1 MDPVKSPAGP
11 GEHTFG
17 ARRVLTF
24 DLETA
29 DADAL
34 FTMRVKITDGWRPVE
49 GPFVRLIG
57 YKINELPVRIT
68 TDADELL
75 AEIDR
80 ADVVQGHN
88 ILGFDGLAMAW
99 HHIPASQRLAW
110 WSMFAAKA
118 YDTDPASR
126 QHTPPRSREH
136 GSEDKYDL
144 DHVAQ
149 RLGVSGK
156 ITGEDGLPALK
167 RQYGGYDRIPVT
179 DGRFRAYLEQD
190 VVAAQQVAERL
201 PETPYIRREHQLL
214 TYAGHMT
221 LNGFA
226 VDMALLR
233 ERIKEGQDRKA
244 AALRELNEVYGI
256 PLGDYR
262 SPAAQKWWYAKSLGE
277 REDADLESIQAE
289 ADNDPE
295 RFTAIIRERPVWEWY
310 KSPLATRK
318 GKDALIAA
326 FQRLGCKHFPRVEKG
341 KRINPETGTEER
353 DIAAGR
359 DGMQKMISHYV
370 DKLGKQ
376 DVKRLCDLVT
386 VVTTVRTIY
395 QTAMD
400 NVAADGR
407 IHPVV
412 SMKQASGRWSVRP
425 GMTVF
430 GKRNGRWVEREIFVA
445 DPGHVV
451 ITCDLSQVDM
461 RAVAAHCQDPKY
473 MALFGFNDDGT
484 PKDAHAEIAKLLGI
498 SRDAAKP
505 MGHGY
510 NYGLGAKRM
519 IKDGIAPDLVWAFV
533 NGMERQFP
541 RYMGWRE
548 EIRDLGYDGELL
560 DNGFGRKM
568 RCDPRY
574 AYTMA
579 PALMGQGTARDI
591 TMQVIIRLF
600 EAHPEYVAY
609 LRNHAHDEFIFVVP
623 EDRADE
629 IGEEIRQAFTW
640 EWMNVPILCD
650 LSRTGKNW
658 GEVSA
663 K

>member
-1 MDPVKSPAGP
+1 MSS
-11 GEHTFG
+11 ESTFG
-17 ARRVLTF
+17 ASRTLTI

-34 FTMRVKITDGWRPVE
+34 FTMRVKTADGWRPVE

-57 YKINELPVRIT
+57 YKINDLPVRIT
-68 TDADELL
+68 TDAAELL
-75 AEIDR
+75 AEIDK

-88 ILGFDGLAMAW
+88 IMGFDGLALAW
-99 HHIPASQRLAW
+99 HHVPAPRRSAW
-110 WSMFAAKA
+110 WSGFAAKA

-149 RLGVSGK
+149 RLGVPGK
-156 ITGEDGLPALK
+156 ITGEDGLPVLK
-167 RQYGGYDRIPVT
+167 REYGGYDRIDVT
-179 DGRFRAYLEQD
+179 DARFRAYLEQD
-190 VVAAQQVAERL
+190 VEAAYQVAGRL
-201 PETPYIRREHQLL
+201 PETPYVRREHQLL

-221 LNGFA
+221 LNGFM
-226 VDMALLR
+226 VDMALLK

-244 AALRELNEVYGI
+244 AALKELHEAYGI

-262 SPAAQKWWYAKSLGE
+262 SPAAQRWWYTQHDDDQAA
-277 REDADLESIQAE
+277 ADS
-289 ADNDPE
+289 DPE
-295 RFTAIIRERPVWEWY
+295 KTSARDHNGRAVWEWA

-326 FQRLGCKHFPRVEKG
+326 FQALGCKHYPRVEKG
-341 KRINPETGTEER
+341 KRINPETGQEEK

-359 DGMQKMISHYV
+359 EGMEKMISHYV
-370 DKLGKQ
+370 DKLGMTE
-376 DVKRLCDLVT
+376 VKRLCDLVT
-386 VVTTVRTIY
+386 IVTTIRTIY

-412 SMKQASGRWSVRP
+412 SMRQASGRWSVRP

-430 GKRNGRWVEREIFVA
+430 GKRNGKHVEREIFVA
-445 DPGHVV
+445 ETGFVV

-473 MALFGFNDDGT
+473 MALFEPG
-484 PKDAHAEIAKLLGI
+484 KDAHAEIAKLLGI
-498 SRDAAKP
+498 SRDDAKP

-519 IKDGIAPDLVWAFV
+519 IKSGIPADLVWAFV

-541 RYMGWRE
+541 RYMEWRE
-548 EIRDLGYDGELL
+548 EVRDLGYDGELL

-591 TMQVIIRLF
+591 TMEVIIRLF
-600 EAHPEYVAY
+600 EAHPEYLPY
-609 LRNHAHDEFIFVVP
+609 IRNHAHDEFIFVVP
-623 EDRADE
+623 ADQADV
-629 IGEEIRQAFTW
+629 IGEEIRKAFTW
-640 EWMNVPILCD
+640 EFKGVPILCD
-650 LSRTGKNW
+650 LSPIGPNW
-658 GEVSA
+658 GVVSA

>member
-1 MDPVKSPAGP
+1 MGPVNSPAGP
-11 GEHTFG
+11 AEHTFG

-34 FTMRVKITDGWRPVE
+34 FTMRIKTADGFRPVE

-57 YKINELPVRIT
+57 YKINDMPVRIT
-68 TDADELL
+68 TDADELIS
-75 AEIDR
+75 EIER

-88 ILGFDGLAMAW
+88 IMGFDGLALAW
-99 HHIPASQRLAW
+99 HHQMD

-149 RLGVSGK
+149 RLGVAGK

-167 RQYGGYDRIPVT
+167 RKFGGYDRIPVT
-179 DGRFRAYLEQD
+179 DARYRAYLEQD
-190 VVAAQQVAERL
+190 VEASHQVAGRL
-201 PETPYIRREHQLL
+201 PVTPYVAREHQLL

-221 LNGFA
+221 LNGFL
-226 VDMALLR
+226 VDLPLLR
-233 ERIKEGQDRKA
+233 ERIREGQERKA
-244 AALRELNEVYGI
+244 AALKELSDVYGI

-262 SPAAQKWWYAKSLGE
+262 SPAAQRWWYEKSLEE
-277 REDADLESIQAE
+277 RGGVTLESVQAE
-289 ADNDPE
+289 IDNDPA
-295 RFTAIIRERPVWEWY
+295 RFTAMIKDRPVWEPY

-326 FQRLGCKHFPRVEKG
+326 FHRLGCKHYPRVDKAT
-341 KRINPETGTEER
+341 RVNPETGLKEK

-359 DGMQKMISHYV
+359 EGMEKMIAHYV
-370 DKLGKQ
+370 DKLGMTE
-376 DVKRLCDLVT
+376 VKRLCDLVT
-386 VVTTVRTIY
+386 TVTTVRTIY

-400 NVAADGR
+400 NVAHDGR

-430 GKRNGRWVEREIFVA
+430 GKRDGRHVEREIFVA

-461 RAVAAHCQDPKY
+461 RAVAAHCQDPNY
-473 MALFGFNDDGT
+473 MALFGFNEDGT
-484 PKDAHAEIAKLLGI
+484 PKDAHSEIGKLLGI
-498 SRDAAKP
+498 SRDQAKP
-505 MGHGY
+505 MGHGEG
-510 NYGLGAKRM
+510 YGLGAKRM
-519 IKDGIAPDLVWAFV
+519 IKDGLDPALVYAFFD
-533 NGMERQFP
+533 GMARNFP
-541 RYMGWRE
+541 RRAEWRDD
-548 EIRDLGYDGELL
+548 IRDAAADGELL
-560 DNGFGRKM
+560 DNGFGRRM
-568 RCDPRY
+568 RCDPRW
-574 AYTMA
+574 AYTVA

-591 TMQVIIRLF
+591 TCQVIIRLF
-600 EAHPEYVAY
+600 EAHSEYLSY

-623 EDRADE
+623 ADQADV
-629 IGEEIRQAFTW
+629 IGEEIRKAFTW
-640 EWMNVPILCD
+640 EWHGVPILCD
-650 LSRTGKNW
+650 LSPTGPNW
-658 GEVSA
+658 GVCSA

>member
-1 MDPVKSPAGP
+1 MVHVMSN
-11 GEHTFG
+11 ESTFG

-34 FTMRVKITDGWRPVE
+34 FTMRVKTADGWRPVE

-57 YKINELPVRIT
+57 YKINDLPVRIT
-68 TDADELL
+68 TDADELIE
-75 AEIDR
+75 EIKK

-88 ILGFDGLAMAW
+88 IMGFDGLALAW
-99 HHIPASQRLAW
+99 HHGMDWA
-110 WSMFAAKA
+110 MFAAKA

-144 DHVAQ
+144 DHVAK
-149 RLGVSGK
+149 RLGVAGK

-167 RQYGGYDRIPVT
+167 RQYGGYDRIDVT
-179 DGRFRAYLEQD
+179 DARFRAYLVQD
-190 VVAAQQVAERL
+190 VEAAYEVAERL
-201 PETPYIRREHQLL
+201 PRTPYVDREHVLL

-221 LNGFA
+221 LTGFLI
-226 VDMALLR
+226 DLPLLKQ
-233 ERIKEGQDRKA
+233 RIKEGQDRKA
-244 AALRELNEVYGI
+244 AALKELNEVYGI

-262 SPAAQKWWYAKSLGE
+262 SPAAQRWWYAQHDGDE
-277 REDADLESIQAE
+277 TA

-295 RFTAIIRERPVWEWY
+295 KVSARDHNGRAVWEWA

-326 FQRLGCKHFPRVEKG
+326 FQKLGCKHFPRVEKG
-341 KRINPETGTEER
+341 KRINPDTGAEEK

-359 DGMQKMISHYV
+359 EGMDRMISHYV
-370 DKLGKQ
+370 DKLGMTE
-376 DVKRLCDLVT
+376 VKRLCDLVT
-386 VVTTVRTIY
+386 IVTTIRTIY

-400 NVAADGR
+400 NVAPDGR

-430 GKRNGRWVEREIFVA
+430 GKRGGKWVEREIFVA

-461 RAVAAHCQDPKY
+461 RAVAGHCQDPKY
-473 MALFGFNDDGT
+473 MALFGFNADGT
-484 PKDAHAEIAKLLGI
+484 PKDAHTEIGKLLGI
-498 SRDAAKP
+498 SRDQAKP
-505 MGHGY
+505 MGHGEG
-510 NYGLGAKRM
+510 YGLGAKRM
-519 IKDGIAPDLVWAFV
+519 IKSGLDPALVYAFFDGMAR
-533 NGMERQFP
+533 NFP
-541 RYMGWRE
+541 RRSEWRD
-548 EIRDLGYDGELL
+548 EIRDAAADGELL

-568 RCDPRY
+568 RCDPRW
-574 AYTMA
+574 AYTVA

-591 TMQVIIRLF
+591 TMEVLIRLF
-600 EAHPEYVAY
+600 EAHPDYVGY

-623 EDRADE
+623 EDRAAE
-629 IGEEIRQAFTW
+629 IGEHIREAFTW
-640 EWMNVPILCD
+640 SWRDVPILCD
-650 LSRTGKNW
+650 LSPIGPNW
-658 GEVSA
+658 GVVSA